1 MLLYLYIN
9 ICYLIYNFVS
19 NTSNSV
25 LYYYNLFYIVTTI
38 YVRKDKETIYHALL
52 LSELTVD
59 ELKIQVIYY
68 DICTTYN
75 HVLHV
80 DLYVL

>member
-1 MLLYLYIN
+1 M
-9 ICYLIYNFVS
+9 
-19 NTSNSV
+19 
-25 LYYYNLFYIVTTI
+25 YYYDLFHPVTTI

-59 ELKIQVIYY
+59 ELKIQVIYV
-68 DICTTYN
+68 ITYVLHIKYTII

-80 DLYVL
+80 HLFI